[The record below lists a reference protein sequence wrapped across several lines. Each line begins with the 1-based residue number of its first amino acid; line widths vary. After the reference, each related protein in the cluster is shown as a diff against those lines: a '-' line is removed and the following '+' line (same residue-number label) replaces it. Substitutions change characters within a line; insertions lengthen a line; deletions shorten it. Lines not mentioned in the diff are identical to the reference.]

1 MVKNGLEKINNSNST
16 KNAKTISNDASNIQC
31 IIETMQNSLFD
42 ITNEI
47 AKVQPRYAQSVSNFQ
62 AEYLEATKMVIQTF
76 TNFQSTLIKFSWI
89 NFDNRSTLYT
99 DQIKNQVT
107 MLTENIIKTFD
118 IWNQITLDSIDIS
131 KENIKIYTEAMTSMD
146 IHNRDLISSWNSFLI
161 PSYYK

>member
-1 MVKNGLEKINNSNST
+1 MVEKKST
-16 KNAKTISNDASNIQC
+16 TQITPKTPKTISNDASNNQS
-31 IIETMQNSLFD
+31 IIETIQKSLFD

-76 TNFQSTLIKFSWI
+76 TNFQSTLIKFNWI

-118 IWNQITLDSIDIS
+118 IWNQITIDSIDIA
-131 KENIKIYTEAMTSMD
+131 KENVKLYTEAMTSMD

-161 PSYYK
+161 PSYCK

>member
-1 MVKNGLEKINNSNST
+1 MVGKKST
-16 KNAKTISNDASNIQC
+16 TQITPKTPKTISNDASNIQS
-31 IIETMQNSLFD
+31 IIETIQKSLFD

-76 TNFQSTLIKFSWI
+76 TNFQSTLIKFSWV

-107 MLTENIIKTFD
+107 MLTENIIKTLD
-118 IWNQITLDSIDIS
+118 IWNQITIDSIDIV
-131 KENIKIYTEAMTSMD
+131 KENVKLYTEAMTSMD
-146 IHNRDLISSWNSFLI
+146 IRNRDLISSWNSFLI
-161 PSYYK
+161 PSYCK

>member
-1 MVKNGLEKINNSNST
+1 MVGKKST
-16 KNAKTISNDASNIQC
+16 TPITPKTLKTISNDASNNQS
-31 IIETMQNSLFD
+31 IIETIQKSLFD

-76 TNFQSTLIKFSWI
+76 TNFQSTLIKFNWI

-118 IWNQITLDSIDIS
+118 IWNQITIDSIDIA
-131 KENIKIYTEAMTSMD
+131 KENVKLYTEAMTSMD
-146 IHNRDLISSWNSFLI
+146 IRNRDLISSWNSFLI
-161 PSYYK
+161 PSYCK

>member
-1 MVKNGLEKINNSNST
+1 MVGKKST
-16 KNAKTISNDASNIQC
+16 TQIPTKTPRIISNDTSNIQG

-76 TNFQSTLIKFSWI
+76 TNFQSALIKFSWI
-89 NFDNRSTLYT
+89 NYDNRSTLYT
-99 DQIKNQVT
+99 DQTKNQIT

-161 PSYYK
+161 PSYCK

>member
-1 MVKNGLEKINNSNST
+1 MVGKKST
-16 KNAKTISNDASNIQC
+16 TQITPKTPKTISNDASNIQS
-31 IIETMQNSLFD
+31 IIETIQKSLFD

-107 MLTENIIKTFD
+107 MLTENIIKTLD
-118 IWNQITLDSIDIS
+118 IWNQITIDSVDIV
-131 KENIKIYTEAMTSMD
+131 KENVKLYTGAMTSMD
-146 IHNRDLISSWNSFLI
+146 IRNRDLISSWNSFLI
-161 PSYYK
+161 PSYCK

>member
-1 MVKNGLEKINNSNST
+1 M
-16 KNAKTISNDASNIQC
+16 TISNDASNIQA
-31 IIETMQNSLFD
+31 IIETMQNCLFD

-131 KENIKIYTEAMTSMD
+131 KENTKIYTEAMTSMD

>member
-1 MVKNGLEKINNSNST
+1 MVGKKST
-16 KNAKTISNDASNIQC
+16 TQILPKKPRTISNDASNIQG
-31 IIETMQNSLFD
+31 IIETMQNCLFD

-118 IWNQITLDSIDIS
+118 IWNQITLDSIDFS

-146 IHNRDLISSWNSFLI
+146 IHNRDLII
-161 PSYYK
+161 C

>member
-1 MVKNGLEKINNSNST
+1 MVGKKST
-16 KNAKTISNDASNIQC
+16 TQILPKSPRTISNDASSIQC
-31 IIETMQNSLFD
+31 ITETMQNCLFD

-47 AKVQPRYAQSVSNFQ
+47 AKVQPRYAQSISNFQ

-76 TNFQSTLIKFSWI
+76 TNFQSTIIKFSWI

-118 IWNQITLDSIDIS
+118 IWNQITLDSIDFS

-146 IHNRDLISSWNSFLI
+146 IHNRDLII
-161 PSYYK
+161 C

>member
-1 MVKNGLEKINNSNST
+1 MVGGKST
-16 KNAKTISNDASNIQC
+16 TQIPSKTPRTISNDTSNIQG

-47 AKVQPRYAQSVSNFQ
+47 AKIQPRYAQSVSNYQ

-76 TNFQSTLIKFSWI
+76 TNFQSTLLKFSWI
-89 NFDNRSTLYT
+89 NYDNRSTLYT

-107 MLTENIIKTFD
+107 MLTENIIKSFD
-118 IWNQITLDSIDIS
+118 IWNQITLNSIDIA
-131 KENIKIYTEAMTSMD
+131 KENLKIYAEATTSMD

-161 PSYYK
+161 PSYCK

>member
-1 MVKNGLEKINNSNST
+1 MHNK
-16 KNAKTISNDASNIQC
+16 ASNIQSL
-31 IIETMQNSLFD
+31 IETIQNSIID

-47 AKVQPRYAQSVSNFQ
+47 GKVQPRYAKSISNFQ

-76 TNFQSTLIKFSWI
+76 TNFQSTLIKFSWV
-89 NFDNRSTLYT
+89 NFDNRSTLYA

-131 KENIKIYTEAMTSMD
+131 KENIKIYTEAIKSMD

>member
-1 MVKNGLEKINNSNST
+1 MVSKKSIT
-16 KNAKTISNDASNIQC
+16 QIPRKTPKTISNDASNNQS
-31 IIETMQNSLFD
+31 IIETIQKSLFD

-118 IWNQITLDSIDIS
+118 IWNQITIDSIDIA
-131 KENIKIYTEAMTSMD
+131 KENVKLYTEAMTSMD
-146 IHNRDLISSWNSFLI
+146 IRNRDLISSWNSFLI
-161 PSYYK
+161 PSYCK